1 MKNFTTDKD
10 ADGILLITW
19 DMPGKSMNVI
29 DQSVMEELNELIDT
43 VSSDDTIKGAVITS
57 GKKAFGAG
65 ADLTMLQ
72 GMLDEYA
79 ALKLQDADKAAR
91 MLVDGASS
99 MNVAL
104 RKLETG
110 GKPWVAALNG
120 TALGGCLEIALAC
133 HARVSADDDS
143 ITFGLPEV
151 KVGLL
156 PGGGGTQRIPRL
168 VNPQDA
174 VTMLLQGKNQRPKK
188 AKQLGFINEV
198 VAAGDVIETSKQM
211 IRDGLKP
218 VAPWDV
224 KGFKAPINVWSPQ
237 GVQMISAGN
246 AIMHR
251 ETYGNYPAATNIM
264 KCVYE
269 GLQMP
274 FDLALKIETRYFA
287 NVMTTPEAR
296 AMIRTLFI
304 NMQELNKG
312 ARRPDVA
319 ANTIKKVG
327 VLGAGLMGAGI
338 AYVTAKAGM
347 EVVLIDRDQEYAD
360 KGKAYS
366 EAILDKAISR
376 KHSTPEKKEALLSLI
391 TPSTDYALLG
401 DCDLV
406 VEAVYE
412 EKGVKK
418 DVTEKAE
425 AVMDKSAIFAS
436 NTSTIPITDL
446 AEASSRAKN
455 FIGIHF
461 FSPVDKMLLVEI
473 IMGKKT
479 GDAALAMAIDYVLA
493 IKKTPIVVN
502 DSRGFYVNRCVGRYM
517 SEAWSMLI
525 EGVPAAMVD
534 TVAKMA
540 GMPIGPLQL
549 NDEVAIDLSQ
559 KVLKQ
564 TVADLGEGAADPAQV
579 DLINTMVD
587 KHGRLG
593 KKAGKGFYDYPA
605 KPAKK
610 HLWPG
615 LAEMFPQQNADDI
628 SVQDIKDRY
637 LYTIAMEAARTVQE
651 GVVTDIREADVGA
664 ILGFGFAPFTGG
676 PLTFIDDIGLVN
688 FQKRARQ
695 LAKKYG
701 DHFKPIKLINQMA
714 KDGET
719 FYGKFGKPAQ
729 SKKAA

>member
-143 ITFGLPEV
+143 ITFGLPEI

-224 KGFKAPINVWSPQ
+224 KGFKAQINVWSPQ

-615 LAEMFPQQNADDI
+615 LKDLYPQVDQIGRA
-628 SVQDIKDRY
+628 SC
-637 LYTIAMEAARTVQE
+637 
-651 GVVTDIREADVGA
+651 RERV
-664 ILGFGFAPFTGG
+664 
-676 PLTFIDDIGLVN
+676 
-688 FQKRARQ
+688 
-695 LAKKYG
+695 
-701 DHFKPIKLINQMA
+701 
-714 KDGET
+714 
-719 FYGKFGKPAQ
+719 
-729 SKKAA
+729 

>member
-143 ITFGLPEV
+143 ITFGLPEI

>member
-143 ITFGLPEV
+143 ITFGLPEI

-198 VAAGDVIETSKQM
+198 VADGDVIETSKQM

>member
-174 VTMLLQGKNQRPKK
+174 VTMLIQGKNQRPKK

>member
-1 MKNFTTDKD
+1 MKNFTTEKD
-10 ADGILLITW
+10 ADGIVLITW
-19 DMPGKSMNVI
+19 DSPGKSMNVI

-43 VSSDDTIKGAVITS
+43 VSSDESIKGAVITS

-72 GMLDEYA
+72 GMLGEYA
-79 ALKLQDADKAAR
+79 TMKAQDEDKAAR

-99 MNVAL
+99 MNTTL

-133 HARVSADDDS
+133 HARVSADNDS
-143 ITFGLPEV
+143 ITFGLPEI

-198 VAAGDVIETSKQM
+198 VPADDVIETSKQL

-218 VAPWDV
+218 IAPWDV
-224 KGFKAPINVWSPQ
+224 KGFKAPISIWSPQ

-269 GLQMP
+269 GLQVP
-274 FDLALKIETRYFA
+274 FDLAIKIETRYFA

-296 AMIRTLFI
+296 AMIRSLFI

-312 ARRPDVA
+312 ARRPDVP

-347 EVVLIDRDQEYAD
+347 EVVLIDRDQEYAE

-366 EAILDKAISR
+366 ANILDKAISR
-376 KHSTPEKKEALLSLI
+376 KHSTPEKKDALLSLI
-391 TPSTDYALLG
+391 TPSTDYALL
-401 DCDLV
+401 DECDLV
-406 VEAVYE
+406 VEAVFE

-425 AVMDKSAIFAS
+425 AVMGKSAIFAS

-446 AEASSRAKN
+446 AKASSRAEN

-479 GDAALAMAIDYVLA
+479 GDAALAMAVDYVLA

-525 EGVPAAMVD
+525 EGVPAPMID

-564 TVADLGEGAADPAQV
+564 TAADLGDGAVDLAQV
-579 DLINTMVD
+579 DLINTMID

-610 HLWPG
+610 HLWPE
-615 LAEMFPQQNADDI
+615 LKELYPQQNADDV

-676 PLTFIDDIGLVN
+676 PLTFIDEIGLVN

-695 LAKKYG
+695 LAKQYG

-714 KDGET
+714 KNGET
-719 FYGKFGKPAQ
+719 FYEKFAVQAQ
-729 SKKAA
+729 DKNAA

>member
-143 ITFGLPEV
+143 ITFGLPEI

-376 KHSTPEKKEALLSLI
+376 KHSTPEKKEALLDRKS
-391 TPSTDYALLG
+391 
-401 DCDLV
+401 V
-406 VEAVYE
+406 V
-412 EKGVKK
+412 
-418 DVTEKAE
+418 
-425 AVMDKSAIFAS
+425 
-436 NTSTIPITDL
+436 
-446 AEASSRAKN
+446 
-455 FIGIHF
+455 
-461 FSPVDKMLLVEI
+461 
-473 IMGKKT
+473 
-479 GDAALAMAIDYVLA
+479 
-493 IKKTPIVVN
+493 
-502 DSRGFYVNRCVGRYM
+502 
-517 SEAWSMLI
+517 
-525 EGVPAAMVD
+525 
-534 TVAKMA
+534 
-540 GMPIGPLQL
+540 
-549 NDEVAIDLSQ
+549 
-559 KVLKQ
+559 
-564 TVADLGEGAADPAQV
+564 
-579 DLINTMVD
+579 
-587 KHGRLG
+587 
-593 KKAGKGFYDYPA
+593 
-605 KPAKK
+605 
-610 HLWPG
+610 
-615 LAEMFPQQNADDI
+615 
-628 SVQDIKDRY
+628 
-637 LYTIAMEAARTVQE
+637 
-651 GVVTDIREADVGA
+651 
-664 ILGFGFAPFTGG
+664 
-676 PLTFIDDIGLVN
+676 
-688 FQKRARQ
+688 
-695 LAKKYG
+695 
-701 DHFKPIKLINQMA
+701 
-714 KDGET
+714 
-719 FYGKFGKPAQ
+719 
-729 SKKAA
+729 

>member
-1 MKNFTTDKD
+1 MKNFTTEKD
-10 ADGILLITW
+10 ADGIVLITW
-19 DMPGKSMNVI
+19 DSPGKSMNVI

-43 VSSDDTIKGAVITS
+43 VSSDESIKGAVITS

-72 GMLDEYA
+72 GMLGEYA
-79 ALKLQDADKAAR
+79 TMKAQDEDKAAR

-99 MNVAL
+99 MNTTL

-133 HARVSADDDS
+133 HARVSADNDA
-143 ITFGLPEV
+143 ITFGLPEI

-174 VTMLLQGKNQRPKK
+174 VSMLLQGKNQRPKK

-198 VAAGDVIETSKQM
+198 VPADDVIETSKQL

-224 KGFKAPINVWSPQ
+224 KGFKAPISIWSPQ

-269 GLQMP
+269 GLQVP
-274 FDLALKIETRYFA
+274 FDLAIKIETRYFA

-296 AMIRTLFI
+296 AMIRSLFI

-312 ARRPDVA
+312 ARRPDVP

-347 EVVLIDRDQEYAD
+347 EVVLIDRDQEYAE

-366 EAILDKAISR
+366 ANILDKAISR
-376 KHSTPEKKEALLSLI
+376 KHSTPEKKDALLSLI
-391 TPSTDYALLG
+391 TPSTDYALLD

-406 VEAVYE
+406 VEAVFE

-425 AVMDKSAIFAS
+425 AVMAKSAIFAS

-446 AEASSRAKN
+446 AKASSRAEN

-473 IMGKKT
+473 IMGKKS

-525 EGVPAAMVD
+525 EGVPAPMID

-564 TVADLGEGAADPAQV
+564 TAADLGDGAVDPAQV
-579 DLINTMVD
+579 DLINTMID

-610 HLWPG
+610 HLWPE
-615 LAEMFPQQNADDI
+615 LKELYPQQNADDV

-676 PLTFIDDIGLVN
+676 PLTFIDEIGLVN

-714 KDGET
+714 KNGET
-719 FYGKFGKPAQ
+719 FYEKFAVQAKD
-729 SKKAA
+729 KKAA